1 MSDRRGRW
9 IGAASGALLLL
20 VWILAAWLA
29 ADPNTLPGPLRV
41 AQVLIK
47 EASNGV
53 LWQHLSATL
62 LRVLAAFAIAMSV
75 GTVLGLLM
83 GRSKRANQ
91 WLNPWLIV
99 LLNLPALVT
108 IVLAY
113 IWIGLNEVAAILAVA
128 LNKIPLVTVML
139 RDGARALSPALDDM
153 ARSFDM
159 PPGDR
164 LRHVV
169 LPQLAPHLAS
179 AARSGIS
186 LIWKIV
192 LVVEFLGRSSGIGFQ
207 IHSYF
212 QLFDVPHVLA
222 YAISFVLVMLAVEY
236 LIFHPL
242 ERRATRWRRDAD

>member
-9 IGAASGALLLL
+9 IGAASGALLL

-41 AQVLIK
+41 SQVLIK
-47 EASNGV
+47 EASSGA
-53 LWQHLSATL
+53 LWLHLSATL

-83 GRSKRANQ
+83 GRSQRANQ

-99 LLNLPALVT
+99 LLNL
-108 IVLAY
+108 
-113 IWIGLNEVAAILAVA
+113 
-128 LNKIPLVTVML
+128 
-139 RDGARALSPALDDM
+139 PALDDM

-179 AARSGIS
+179 AARSDIS

-222 YAISFVLVMLAVEY
+222 YAISFVLKRFEFTLRHHIKSKRVHHIGLSLRFRIVFCLRFIPKRFSNAGSQIPD
-236 LIFHPL
+236 LSPHG
-242 ERRATRWRRDAD
+242 AARDALAARCGLT